1 MNTSDLKTDLIY
13 RIAQLQEPGI
23 IQDIHDLLDLKLV
36 ENQDTSGTPQTV
48 EKEDYKSEVYLT
60 EDKAYQ
66 DIEEWLNEK

>member
-1 MNTSDLKTDLIY
+1 MSTSDLKTDLIK
-13 RIAQLQEPGI
+13 RIVQLHDPKI
-23 IQDIHDLLDLKLV
+23 IQDIHDLLDLELLKD
-36 ENQDTSGTPQTV
+36 QDISGTSPTF